1 MRNYGIDNLRF
12 FDTEGREILMKKQ
25 YSASWE
31 IIPADQTFSA
41 FVKNPSGH
49 LEMYPDNNIEFET
62 TMGNPTPKTDFVQ
75 VVSNR
80 TYIITLSGDKSEVIQ
95 HISLY
100 NSRKTELKNTSNIW
114 NNPAVKSTTN
124 TTSDDAGVTVTS
136 IEFSGNYMIN
146 NGVSYFTVTSDTA
159 DLYRQVSERSSDLNI
174 VVDEPGQLRNK
185 TAFLKKDYDINQLYD
200 YKTNT
205 FKDITVSS
213 HDDVELNSVFDILF
227 FSFRYKDNTDSKYNE
242 CFNKIVITL
251 FNGEETATAEYNLI
265 DLFRTDYSHAKDTN
279 LITIKSYDEVEDF
292 NTPITASTNSSI
304 SNDIFGVKSDLFT
317 QVKIKDSSFDDLKEE
332 LDVYEQQQTT
342 AYYIMSYNISRDQFP
357 YVKYVGSYTLESV
370 STDFI
375 SVATIVIVSESTDK
389 TTGEIT
395 YSYPDIRDTEAN
407 ESFRLHFHFRPDS
420 EMNFIG
426 YNDKFEV
433 TRRKDT
439 FTMTADENE
448 IANQNRTEDNTWKV
462 GYNSAMN
469 FTVGF
474 QADTE
479 GYYENVMGIFIRN
492 NETDEDF
499 LIGAIRFN
507 TEAVG
512 EDERFRTLLGNF
524 GIPDPIKYPNIFKS
538 QSVDENGTDWKL
550 INEKSKELFLYYDQ
564 IFPYAGTYKALFN
577 AIKFL
582 GYQDLVFK
590 EWYNI
595 KDSNENNR
603 YIAVQ
608 TYDTTTGKPIPGALK
623 NYGMEYEQYERYR
636 KLNRLSMTYH
646 LQELSDD
653 DEEHIYAKTS
663 INTNQDYYKYL
674 DIPGVKNIYEYRS
687 TEVIAKLYSVK
698 KWLERYIIGVNCYIS
713 DINGEG
719 IVLERLKTVGYV
731 TSHEFKDIQNR
742 GCFTPNATTVTEFCD
757 SSTIIQ
763 CSLNEFDSVTFEDY
777 ADFPI
782 EQFIK
787 YGQSKTVTVGDKRVE
802 VYDSAPLGAMTI
814 ADEYEFTLNLN
825 NTESGSLYEF
835 AANDSSMNP
844 IVVHDGE
851 IKFWDDKYT
860 TSNIDTNELPVICI
874 KKGNIRNTTGEW
886 NVSADEHNILW
897 SIQTVV
903 DMKTVE
909 SEDDPT
915 VEEYIP
921 TESFAVAK
929 QMHTTEEEQ
938 VAIRAKSSI
947 MLSPDYTKNPSFK
960 YTSNNKWGVPLFIFK
975 DYTITNQYQS
985 DLYDPESTYNTPVS
999 VFEESTASECVVE
1012 IIDGE
1017 IRFRNHVPS
1026 DIKKQCN
1033 GVIITFEEPNREDYG
1048 EQVININYSYKSDRV
1063 PIYTLD
1069 KSAIRNSY
1077 SSMKELF
1084 DAVETNTHFNTKIDV
1099 PVNRLGDYVVT
1110 VNAYDAWNNV
1120 FTNKSDDICSVT
1132 TQRMSIDMIV
1142 NQDYSNNMSDFFR
1155 DNKQIDPSTNDAFET
1170 DSDTFVSLK
1179 SKMTK
1184 LPQFPI
1190 AYKIYDA
1197 SHINDDN
1204 TISYNNISYAIDTP
1218 KANDFIIVSNLTEK
1232 AKTVILLSNRSRI
1245 NIHMDENNPNKQN
1258 LYAPAPGK
1266 KVMLCVYDDNTQE
1279 ILAALDEPINVSILT
1294 TAGQKFITGTLPTS
1308 E

>member
-1 MRNYGIDNLRF
+1 M
-12 FDTEGREILMKKQ
+12 
-25 YSASWE
+25 
-31 IIPADQTFSA
+31 
-41 FVKNPSGH
+41 
-49 LEMYPDNNIEFET
+49 
-62 TMGNPTPKTDFVQ
+62 
-75 VVSNR
+75 
-80 TYIITLSGDKSEVIQ
+80 
-95 HISLY
+95 
-100 NSRKTELKNTSNIW
+100 
-114 NNPAVKSTTN
+114 
-124 TTSDDAGVTVTS
+124 
-136 IEFSGNYMIN
+136 
-146 NGVSYFTVTSDTA
+146 
-159 DLYRQVSERSSDLNI
+159 
-174 VVDEPGQLRNK
+174 
-185 TAFLKKDYDINQLYD
+185 
-200 YKTNT
+200 
-205 FKDITVSS
+205 
-213 HDDVELNSVFDILF
+213 
-227 FSFRYKDNTDSKYNE
+227 
-242 CFNKIVITL
+242 
-251 FNGEETATAEYNLI
+251 
-265 DLFRTDYSHAKDTN
+265 
-279 LITIKSYDEVEDF
+279 
-292 NTPITASTNSSI
+292 
-304 SNDIFGVKSDLFT
+304 
-317 QVKIKDSSFDDLKEE
+317 
-332 LDVYEQQQTT
+332 
-342 AYYIMSYNISRDQFP
+342 
-357 YVKYVGSYTLESV
+357 
-370 STDFI
+370 
-375 SVATIVIVSESTDK
+375 
-389 TTGEIT
+389 
-395 YSYPDIRDTEAN
+395 
-407 ESFRLHFHFRPDS
+407 
-420 EMNFIG
+420 
-426 YNDKFEV
+426 
-433 TRRKDT
+433 
-439 FTMTADENE
+439 
-448 IANQNRTEDNTWKV
+448 
-462 GYNSAMN
+462 
-469 FTVGF
+469 
-474 QADTE
+474 
-479 GYYENVMGIFIRN
+479 
-492 NETDEDF
+492 
-499 LIGAIRFN
+499 
-507 TEAVG
+507 
-512 EDERFRTLLGNF
+512 
-524 GIPDPIKYPNIFKS
+524 
-538 QSVDENGTDWKL
+538 
-550 INEKSKELFLYYDQ
+550 
-564 IFPYAGTYKALFN
+564 
-577 AIKFL
+577 
-582 GYQDLVFK
+582 
-590 EWYNI
+590 
-595 KDSNENNR
+595 
-603 YIAVQ
+603 
-608 TYDTTTGKPIPGALK
+608 
-623 NYGMEYEQYERYR
+623 
-636 KLNRLSMTYH
+636 
-646 LQELSDD
+646 
-653 DEEHIYAKTS
+653 
-663 INTNQDYYKYL
+663 
-674 DIPGVKNIYEYRS
+674 
-687 TEVIAKLYSVK
+687 
-698 KWLERYIIGVNCYIS
+698 
-713 DINGEG
+713 
-719 IVLERLKTVGYV
+719 
-731 TSHEFKDIQNR
+731 
-742 GCFTPNATTVTEFCD
+742 
-757 SSTIIQ
+757 
-763 CSLNEFDSVTFEDY
+763 TFEDY

-787 YGQSKTVTVGDKRVE
+787 YGQSKTVTVGDKQIE

-844 IVVHDGE
+844 IIVHDGE

-1033 GVIITFEEPNREDYG
+1033 GAIITFEEPNREDYG

-1084 DAVETNTHFNTKIDV
+1084 DAVEKNTHFNTKIDV

-1170 DSDTFVSLK
+1170 DSETFVSLK

-1232 AKTVILLSNRSRI
+1232 AKTVTLLSNGSRI
-1245 NIHMDENNPNKQN
+1245 NIQMDENNPNKQN
-1258 LYAPAPGK
+1258 LYAPAPDK

-1279 ILAALDEPINVSILT
+1279 ILAALDEPISVSILT
-1294 TAGQKFITGTLPTS
+1294 TAGQKFINGTLPSS